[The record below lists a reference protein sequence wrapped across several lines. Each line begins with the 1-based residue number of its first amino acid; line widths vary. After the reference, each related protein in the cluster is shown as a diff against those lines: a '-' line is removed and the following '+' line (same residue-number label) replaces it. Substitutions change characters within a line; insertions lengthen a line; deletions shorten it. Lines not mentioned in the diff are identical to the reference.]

1 MTEEHNSRRTL
12 TRFLW
17 GLLSLGTLAALV
29 AVWIRFWRKILD
41 KKSLEENEPIQYIVH
56 EGIRGLS
63 EDEAKSRHMEG
74 QNNVVSFDPPR
85 SMRVII
91 KENVLTIFNFSL
103 LGVAS
108 VQFLLGLYLDA
119 LISLGVSL
127 LNIGIQVGQELFVR
141 KRLENVVQTTR
152 PQATV
157 IREGHARSIDPSEI
171 VIGDALVVGP
181 GDQFMVDGELLSE
194 NPIVVNEARITGEGT
209 RLAKQLGDQVYA
221 GSHCVS
227 GRAAYRAHRVGEER
241 LVAKMVANSP
251 PQEKVLTPL
260 ERIVERVLKVMLVIV
275 VVLFSLLLMH
285 YFRLDKIFWVDTEAI
300 VSAASVIFS
309 LAPAGLFFMIFLNY
323 VTGTAQLAKHGALA
337 TRARSVETLAFAT
350 DICASQGSLR
360 ATAVV
365 REEVI
370 ERSNEDGKVA
380 ESRLRQILGDFGR
393 SNSTMNQAVQAL
405 ASTYA
410 GEARIAQAEA
420 TFLSAYGWVA
430 TVFDDDDLRGVY
442 VLGEPQVLEPF
453 LEFVESDEP
462 PQEISSDEEKDRS
475 LVKTFR
481 KGISGLGRFF
491 RPSKQVSDA
500 QNDENSSEPQEPDI
514 RNGIEKQEDAQ
525 PINGQQPEDK
535 QQKPFQALLKRIGKA
550 IQRNPADLQQDED
563 KTPGDELDPGSD
575 EQSEEE
581 LVYLFAYLPEIVD
594 LYDSEGELQIPQN
607 LKPLCNLYYSREVQP
622 EAVEAVRVLA
632 KTGVHLKIF
641 STGSPGRVVA
651 ALQQA
656 GMDGESDELYRVIHG
671 SELAALEQEAFRRA
685 AREKNV
691 FGYMAPEPASQV
703 VQVLRED
710 GNTVAVVGG
719 GPSDLPVM
727 QQANLSIAAYGSSQA
742 ALSVADIILL
752 KPSPKVFMKV
762 LEEGQKI
769 VNGLLDVLK
778 LYLTQLSY
786 LVGLILVLV
795 IAGYGFPY
803 ISKQGTII
811 AIATL
816 TIPSLGLSIWSLP
829 GALPKVDSLG
839 RTLTWFVA
847 PSALA
852 ISVTGVAVFVYFVET
867 TGVLEYAQLAL
878 THMLIVSGLI
888 LAVLVRPPTR
898 QIRRETVL
906 TGAEDSNATSRDWR
920 PTILFLGVLV
930 FILIIA
936 PTRLM
941 HWLFAL
947 DGLQQGMD
955 YLVIGLAVLAWV
967 VVVEIVWRTLPPKPY
982 RPR

>member
-1 MTEEHNSRRTL
+1 MTEEHNSRRTP

-17 GLLSLGTLAALV
+17 GLLSLGILAALV

-41 KKSLEENEPIQYIVH
+41 KKSLEENEPIQHIVH
-56 EGIRGLS
+56 EGIRGLT
-63 EDEAKSRHMEG
+63 EDEAESRRMEG
-74 QNNVVSFDPPR
+74 QDNVISFDPPR
-85 SMRVII
+85 PMRAII

-157 IREGHARSIDPSEI
+157 IREGRARSIDPSEI
-171 VIGDALVVGP
+171 VKGDALVVGP

-194 NPIVVNEARITGEGT
+194 NPILVNEARITGEGT

-221 GSHCVS
+221 GSHCIS
-227 GRAAYRAHRVGEER
+227 GRAAYRALKVGEER

-251 PQEKVLTPL
+251 AQKKILTPL

-275 VVLFSLLLMH
+275 MFFFSSLLVH
-285 YFRLDKIFWVDTEAI
+285 YFRLDKTFGVDTEAI

-323 VTGTAQLAKHGALA
+323 VTGTAQLAKQGALV
-337 TRARSVETLAFAT
+337 TRARSVETLAFAA
-350 DICASQGSLR
+350 DLCIAPNSLR

-370 ERSNEDGKVA
+370 GTPGDDGKLA

-405 ASTYA
+405 ASTYP
-410 GEARIAQAEA
+410 GEARIAQGEA

-430 TVFDDDDLRGVY
+430 SVFDDDDLRGVY

-453 LEFVESDEP
+453 LEVIASGESQ
-462 PQEISSDEEKDRS
+462 QEISSEEENDRS
-475 LVKTFR
+475 LAKTFR

-491 RPSKQVSDA
+491 RPSKKVSEE
-500 QNDENSSEPQEPDI
+500 QGDENTSEPEESDI
-514 RNGIEKQEDAQ
+514 EIGIENQENAQ
-525 PINGQQPEDK
+525 PIDGQQPEDK
-535 QQKPFQALLKRIGKA
+535 QQRPFQALFKRIGTA
-550 IQRNPADLQQDED
+550 IQRKPADLQDEN
-563 KTPGDELDPGSD
+563 KTQGGELEPESD
-575 EQSEEE
+575 EQSNEE

-594 LYDSEGELQIPQN
+594 LYDSEGEPQIPQN
-607 LKPLCNLYYSREVQP
+607 LIPLCELHYSREVQP
-622 EAVEAVRVLA
+622 ETVETVRTLV

-641 STGSPGRVVA
+641 STGSPERVVA

-656 GMDGESDELYRVIHG
+656 GMDANSDELNRVIQG
-671 SELAALEQEAFRRA
+671 SELVALETEAFKRA
-685 AREKNV
+685 ARENTV
-691 FGYMAPEPASQV
+691 FGYIAPEPASRV

-727 QQANLSIAAYGSSQA
+727 QQANLSIATYGSSQA
-742 ALSVADIILL
+742 ARSVADITLL

-778 LYLTQLSY
+778 LYLTQLTY
-786 LVGLILVLV
+786 LVVLILVLV

-803 ISKQGTII
+803 IDKQGAII

-829 GALPKVDSLG
+829 GAPPKVDSLG

-852 ISVTGVAVFVYFVET
+852 ISVAGVAVFVYFAKT
-867 TGVLEYAQLAL
+867 TGVLEYAQLTL
-878 THMLIVSGLI
+878 TYMLIISGLT
-888 LAVLVRPPTR
+888 LAILVRPPI
-898 QIRRETVL
+898 QRETVQ
-906 TGAEDSNATSRDWR
+906 TGAEDSHATSLDWR
-920 PTILFLGVLV
+920 PTALFLGVLL
-930 FILIIA
+930 FLLIIA

-941 HWLFAL
+941 HWLFEL
-947 DGLQQGMD
+947 DGLQHGMD
-955 YLVIGLAVLAWV
+955 YLIIGLAVLTWV
-967 VVVEIVWRTLPPKPY
+967 VVVEIIWRTLPPKPY
-982 RPR
+982 RTR